1 MELWT
6 THPTEARFA
15 HVPRAAWTH
24 VSRRRHPCR
33 ATGTSHVRVMP
44 SALNCLAVIDFGHP
58 PNTSAPQSRILVA
71 VSPAVNGSL
80 NQSSLAAK
88 TGVQFG
94 QSPSNSVAFSF
105 VNQTVSA
112 ILVLAATSSGI
123 NAILSLELWAQGIHI
138 HGLHV
143 ASDRVF
149 HLDAIAG
156 VFKCN
161 PLNTVV
167 ILSNNQRSGGWNWTW
182 RSIWVH
188 TAAAWNIVLL
198 HLRSVGWVLGRTKRS
213 CWAIDLW
220 DVRLHLRSR
229 AISHALLWVLIWM
242 LLHLVWS

>member
-1 MELWT
+1 VVVMELWT
-6 THPTEARFA
+6 THPTEARLA
-15 HVPRAAWTH
+15 HISRADWTH

-44 SALNCLAVIDFGHP
+44 SVLNCLTVIDFGHP

-71 VSPAVNGSL
+71 VSPAVDGSL
-80 NQSSLAAK
+80 NQSSLPAK
-88 TGVQFG
+88 TGVQLG
-94 QSPSNSVAFSF
+94 QSPSDSVAFSF

-112 ILVLAATSSGI
+112 VLVLAATSSGI

-143 ASDRVF
+143 ASDCVF

-167 ILSNNQRSGGWNWTW
+167 ILSNN
-182 RSIWVH
+182 
-188 TAAAWNIVLL
+188 
-198 HLRSVGWVLGRTKRS
+198 
-213 CWAIDLW
+213 
-220 DVRLHLRSR
+220 
-229 AISHALLWVLIWM
+229 
-242 LLHLVWS
+242 